1 MWVPEPGTYR
11 SYVEA
16 QSVIQLV
23 DNDQLDWERPHGV
36 FLAGAV
42 VEWLRGDD
50 RTEVEAGPGV
60 EPMARVTDGVLTGWV
75 HRCCLELVPV
85 RPQTALERLV
95 GPDDL

>member
-1 MWVPEPGTYR
+1 MSRFHRVT
-11 SYVEA
+11 
-16 QSVIQLV
+16 IQAPYWLGEE
-23 DNDQLDWERPHGV
+23 LRTAFRGRPHGV

-50 RTEVEAGPGV
+50 RTEVEAGQGV